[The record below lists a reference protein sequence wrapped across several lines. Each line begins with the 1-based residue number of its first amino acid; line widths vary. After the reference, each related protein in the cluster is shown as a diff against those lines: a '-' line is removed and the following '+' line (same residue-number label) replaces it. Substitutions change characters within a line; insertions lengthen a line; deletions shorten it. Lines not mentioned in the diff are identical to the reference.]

1 MLLNSQS
8 LILAFDSLK
17 SDMVLRFL
25 IEKFSSEINIKERF
39 DSNYSKAL
47 SELIIEQQI
56 SFKAAI
62 KIKER
67 FNLFISSKNNKEIAN
82 LDSSEIRSIGISNKK
97 ADYIKNVYNHFLNDE
112 FDFDSSSEDEII
124 NHLIE
129 IKGVGK
135 WTVEMFMMFVL
146 MRIDIFSFGDLALIK
161 SISLNYGIE
170 SDQITEIKK
179 LTDSWAPYK
188 TVASLLLWKSVEEKI
203 FYE

>member
-17 SDMVLRFL
+17 SDLVLRFL

-82 LDSSEIRSIGISNKK
+82 LDSSEIRSIGVSNKK
-97 ADYIKNVYNHFLNDE
+97 ADYIKNVYSHFLNDKY
-112 FDFDSSSEDEII
+112 DFDSSSEDEII

-135 WTVEMFMMFVL
+135 WTIEMFMMFVL

-179 LTDSWAPYK
+179 LTDSWTPYK

>member
-8 LILAFDSLK
+8 LILAFDYLK
-17 SDMVLRFL
+17 SDLVLRFL

-62 KIKER
+62 KIKQR

-82 LDSSEIRSIGISNKK
+82 LDTSEIRSIGVSNKK
-97 ADYIKNVYNHFLNDE
+97 ADYIKNVYNHFLNDKY
-112 FDFDSSSEDEII
+112 DFDSSSEDEII

-135 WTVEMFMMFVL
+135 WTIEMFMMFVL

-179 LTDSWAPYK
+179 LTDSWTPYK

>member
-8 LILAFDSLK
+8 LILAFDYLK
-17 SDMVLRFL
+17 SDLVLRFL

-82 LDSSEIRSIGISNKK
+82 LDSSEIRSIGVSNKK
-97 ADYIKNVYNHFLNDE
+97 ADYIKNVYSHFLNDKY
-112 FDFDSSSEDEII
+112 DFDSSSEDEII

-135 WTVEMFMMFVL
+135 WTIEMFMMFVL

-179 LTDSWAPYK
+179 LTDSWTPYK

>member
-1 MLLNSQS
+1 MLLNYQS

-17 SDMVLRFL
+17 SDLVLRFL

-82 LDSSEIRSIGISNKK
+82 LDSSEIRSIGVSNKK
-97 ADYIKNVYNHFLNDE
+97 ADYIKNVYSHFLNNE
-112 FDFDSSSEDEII
+112 FDFDSSSEDEIT

-179 LTDSWAPYK
+179 LTDSWTPYK

>member
-1 MLLNSQS
+1 MISYNPSINEVTKPNKEELKA
-8 LILAFDSLK
+8 IVIPDSG
-17 SDMVLRFL
+17 D
-25 IEKFSSEINIKERF
+25 
-39 DSNYSKAL
+39 
-47 SELIIEQQI
+47 
-56 SFKAAI
+56 
-62 KIKER
+62 
-67 FNLFISSKNNKEIAN
+67 FNPFFNESKNNKEIAN
-82 LDSSEIRSIGISNKK
+82 LDTSEIRLIGVSNKK

-179 LTDSWAPYK
+179 LTDSWAPYR
-188 TVASLLLWKSVEEKI
+188 TVASLSLI
-203 FYE
+203 HI